1 MEISLENLYVD
12 IGAKRVKYICQLLH
26 LRLSALQRPLCCRE
40 AGENGKGSPLPIVPR
55 ALSFNF
61 SIIAIFP
68 GIREALWRRE
78 HLRHESLTYRLKAFD
93 FFELTFSNKLAFRL
107 KFQLFDGIWFAHGV
121 QEGRFVICDW

>member
-1 MEISLENLYVD
+1 MWILGLKGLSISANSYILGYLLRKGLCVVGRLGRMEKEL
-12 IGAKRVKYICQLLH
+12 
-26 LRLSALQRPLCCRE
+26 
-40 AGENGKGSPLPIVPR
+40 SPLPIVPR

-107 KFQLFDGIWFAHGV
+107 KFQLFDGMVCSWCARRKV
-121 QEGRFVICDW
+121 CDL